1 MKRSLILFAFCCLG
15 ALSLAAGES
24 FHVYAP
30 SRASSELLVVEVSAD
45 GDALRLKLVERK
57 PLGFKAR
64 TIADHPKKQL
74 LYVGSGSGKDGE
86 FEGASI
92 ELNDDGTV
100 KAAHAAKLPGSYS
113 YMSLDRSNR
122 FLLGASYGNGQVD
135 VMALDENGLIGKR
148 VAGVN
153 EGRKNAHAVLVSPD
167 NGYVYIP
174 YVKDNNALFQ
184 YRFNAETG
192 ALTALKPKD
201 AGPPEGTGPRH
212 IAYHPKLPMVYF
224 SNEQGIGLSV
234 YKKNADGT
242 LTIREVSPAIPA
254 DRDKDGISNSDLAIT
269 PDGKFI
275 FLGIR
280 GHRQDFDRIARYA
293 VEDDGTVKLL
303 GLTPADAIPWGFAL
317 SPGGK
322 YLLVSAFKG
331 ETLKAYTIG
340 EDGDLTLAASLDWDP
355 QISDLV
361 TR

>member
-1 MKRSLILFAFCCLG
+1 MRFTLLLLVFCCLG
-15 ALSLAAGES
+15 TLPLAAQKS

-30 SRASSELLVVEVSAD
+30 SRASSELLVVEAKAEAGSLQ
-45 GDALRLKLVERK
+45 LRLAQRK
-57 PLGFKAR
+57 QLGFKLR
-64 TIADHPKKQL
+64 TIASHPKKPL
-74 LYVGSGSGKDGE
+74 LYVGSGSGEDGQ
-86 FEGASI
+86 FDGATI
-92 ELNDDGTV
+92 ELSDDGGI
-100 KAAHAAKLPGSYS
+100 KAVHATTLPGSYS
-113 YMSLDRSNR
+113 YMSLDRTNR
-122 FLLGASYGNGQVD
+122 YLFGASYRSGQVD
-135 VMALDENGLIGKR
+135 VMVLDDKGIIDKR
-148 VAGVN
+148 VAGMD

-167 NGYVYIP
+167 NRFVYIP
-174 YVKDNNALFQ
+174 YVKDTNALFQ
-184 YRFNAETG
+184 YRFDADTG
-192 ALTALKPKD
+192 ALTPLEPKD

-234 YKKNADGT
+234 YKKNPDGT

-293 VEDDGTVKLL
+293 VKEDGTVKLL

-317 SPGGK
+317 SPNGD

-331 ETLKAYTIG
+331 ETLKAYKIEKNG
-340 EDGDLTLAASLDWDP
+340 GLTLAASLDWDP